1 MPGMASSSGVD
12 AWAAVLRLHAAMVP
26 ILDRELQASSGMS
39 IAWYDLLLK
48 LYRSPDGRM
57 SMNQLGD
64 ASVLSRSRVSRLVDE
79 LVGAGMVTREANPS
93 DRRSSFATLTDEGR
107 ARFRAAAPV
116 HVASIE
122 RHFSAYMTDAEAA
135 VVAKALTRVLEAQ
148 DASNPPRPRS

>member
-1 MPGMASSSGVD
+1 MASSGGVD

-26 ILDRELQASSGMS
+26 VLDRELQASCGMS

-48 LYRSPDGRM
+48 LYRAPDGRL

-79 LVGAGMVTREANPS
+79 LVQAGIVTREANPA
-93 DRRSSFATLTDEGR
+93 DKRSSFATLTDEGR
-107 ARFRAAAPV
+107 ARFRAPV

-122 RHFSAYMTDAEAA
+122 KHFSAYMTDAEAGLIA
-135 VVAKALTRVLEAQ
+135 GALTRVLEAQ
-148 DASNPPRPRS
+148 DSSNGPRPKF